1 MDTPR
6 WNRQPFR
13 RPVVPDPPE
22 NERRVPPPSFRRHP
36 EEAPREEGGSQR
48 PPREE
53 PPRKRRRRRPRFR
66 FHIPLPRLSPKAA
79 GALLGLIA
87 AAAGIYVLVH
97 QPWFHF
103 GHVRLSGNKYV
114 TLEEVM
120 DAGGLEEPVNIFT
133 IDRSKMEA
141 ALKKDVRI
149 QKADIAYSWPNY
161 LTVTVREREPAVYMH
176 CENGNFAKIAY
187 DGCVLSTENAIQDA
201 TAPLVTGFSLEDP
214 EPGDFIEDADL
225 KAMFAFLEK
234 LPASIA
240 DRISEISLDDRMLIT
255 LHLEGG
261 VPFIVGSGENALRRV
276 DTFISLCDDLE
287 QKKIRARYIDM
298 TYEVPYIKVE

>member
-141 ALKKDVRI
+141 APCL
-149 QKADIAYSWPNY
+149 
-161 LTVTVREREPAVYMH
+161 L
-176 CENGNFAKIAY
+176 
-187 DGCVLSTENAIQDA
+187 VL
-201 TAPLVTGFSLEDP
+201 P
-214 EPGDFIEDADL
+214 
-225 KAMFAFLEK
+225 
-234 LPASIA
+234 
-240 DRISEISLDDRMLIT
+240 ISS
-255 LHLEGG
+255 
-261 VPFIVGSGENALRRV
+261 
-276 DTFISLCDDLE
+276 
-287 QKKIRARYIDM
+287 
-298 TYEVPYIKVE
+298 